1 MKTKKGFKMRN
12 VCGENVVVAE
22 GVDNIDFC
30 NIIGLNESAAYL
42 WQKVQDADAFTADD
56 LARLLTDEYD
66 IDEATA
72 LADAK
77 AVAIQWKEAG
87 IVED

>member
-1 MKTKKGFKMRN
+1 MRN

-42 WQKVQDADAFTADD
+42 WQNVQGADAFTADD

-66 IDEATA
+66 IDETTA
-72 LADAK
+72 FADAK
-77 AVAIQWKEAG
+77 AVAIQWKKAG